1 MKPILN
7 NNTETPYQPI
17 KDRSKKVMTISVFAF
32 FIGFALIIVLYP
44 YILIN
49 FFTLTK
55 IIIGFTVVGFIIPLK
70 LYRKWF
76 QFIKYEMILFNI
88 LGAGPLLT
96 GLFLTFNLLFTSNAQ
111 TINYEIIGCKINGN
125 SVDLELRSEIQH
137 IDPKITN
144 ISDVDIEAFSK
155 AKTIDITIADGIFG
169 FKVIKN
175 RTFKP

>member
-1 MKPILN
+1 LKPAIN
-7 NNTETPYQPI
+7 NIETPYQPV
-17 KDRSKKVMTISVFAF
+17 KDNSKKVMTISVFAF

-55 IIIGFTVVGFIIPLK
+55 IFIGFTVIGFVIPLK
-70 LYRKWF
+70 FYRKWF

-96 GLFLTFNLLFTSNAQ
+96 GLFLSLNLLITTNAQ

-137 IDPKITN
+137 INPKITSMN
-144 ISDVDIEAFSK
+144 DVDMAEFTF
-155 AKTIDITIADGIFG
+155 AKTIDITLADGIFG
-169 FKVIKN
+169 FKVIKD

>member
-1 MKPILN
+1 MKPAIN
-7 NNTETPYQPI
+7 NSEIPYQPV
-17 KDRSKKVMTISVFAF
+17 KDNSKKVMTISVFAF

-55 IIIGFTVVGFIIPLK
+55 IFIGFTVIGFVIPLK
-70 LYRKWF
+70 FYRKWF

-96 GLFLTFNLLFTSNAQ
+96 GLFLSLNLLITTNAQ

-137 IDPKITN
+137 INPKITCMN
-144 ISDVDIEAFSK
+144 DVDMVEFTF
-155 AKTIDITIADGIFG
+155 AKTIDITLADGIFG
-169 FKVIKN
+169 FKVIKD
-175 RTFKP
+175 RTFKK